1 MRKSKR
7 KKQPKLAFDLKEGK
21 FEANQRGYGFVITED
36 FDVFV
41 PPRQVGGAMHG
52 DLVTVQVLQKTRGN
66 FEGRIVKVN
75 KRARDRIIGEVEKRK
90 KRKFVIPTDNRIFYR
105 LLLPKN
111 ERVREGTIVEAKIK
125 NFPEKSRIIGG
136 EVLRIIGQAND
147 PNIQIEII
155 LNEHQR
161 EESFPTGVIEE
172 AKNAPL
178 EVKEDD
184 LAERKDYR
192 TNFTVT
198 IDGLDA
204 KDFDDAVSLEKKGEN
219 YFLTVHI
226 ADVSHYVPFDSKLDR
241 EARKRG
247 FSVYL
252 VDRVIPMLP
261 FELSNGICSL
271 NPQVDRLTFSVEIE
285 ITPQGEILNYEFFPG
300 VIRSNYRLSYE
311 EVDKYFESSKFP
323 SSELENF
330 LTRLAELAEVLE
342 KAALKKGRLNFET
355 VEAKVILNSSKK
367 PVEIKLRERT
377 LATRLIEET
386 MIVTNQ
392 VVAERLFNGKFPALY
407 RVHEKPDEEDL
418 IRLAEIF
425 GELGLPVK
433 GLVSGHSKAIQKLIE
448 LSRQREDKH
457 LLNFL
462 LLRSMKQA
470 RYSPHP
476 ERHFGLS
483 LNRYLHFTSPIRRYP
498 DLMVHRLL
506 KKALWGKFDTQVA
519 VWLRMLPSLAEEMS
533 FLEREAEE
541 MERESV
547 KLKIAEYMKEYHLGD
562 VFEGIISGVVAFGL
576 FVELPNTAEG
586 LVPIRT
592 LDDDYYRFEEEKH
605 QFRGERNGKIYRL
618 GQKVKVKVVDV
629 NVPEKKIEF
638 ALVQ

>member
-1 MRKSKR
+1 MKKSRR
-7 KKQPKLAFDLKEGK
+7 KKQPKSAELKEGK
-21 FEANQRGYGFVITED
+21 FEANQRGYGFVITDE
-36 FDVFV
+36 FDVFI

-52 DLVTVQVLQKTRGN
+52 DLVTVQVLRRGQGN

-75 KRARDRIIGEVEKRK
+75 KRTHDRIIGEVEKRK
-90 KRKFVIPTDNRIFYR
+90 KRKFVIPTDSRIFYR

-125 NFPEKSRIIGG
+125 RFPEKSRIMGG

-161 EESFPTGVIEE
+161 EESFPVAVREE
-172 AKNAPL
+172 VKKIPL
-178 EVKEDD
+178 EVRESELKG
-184 LAERKDYR
+184 RKDYR
-192 TNFTVT
+192 SVFTVT

-204 KDFDDAVSLEKKGEN
+204 KDFDDAVSLQRKRDN
-219 YFLTVHI
+219 YLLIVHI
-226 ADVSHYVPFDSKLDR
+226 ADVSHYVPFDSKIDL

-271 NPQVDRLTFSVEIE
+271 NAQVDRLTFSVEVE
-285 ITPQGEILNYEFFPG
+285 ISPQGEIINYNFFPG

-311 EVDKYFESSKFP
+311 EVDKYFETGKFP
-323 SSELENF
+323 SSELEKF
-330 LTRLAELAEVLE
+330 LTLLAELTQQLE
-342 KAALKKGRLNFET
+342 KRALIRGRLNFET
-355 VEAKVILNSSKK
+355 VEAKVVLDSAKK

-377 LATRLIEET
+377 LATSLIEET

-392 VVAERLFNGKFPALY
+392 VVAETLFARDFPALY

-425 GELGLPVK
+425 SELNLPVK
-433 GLVSGHSKAIQKLIE
+433 GLASGRAKAIQKLIE
-448 LSRQREDKH
+448 LSHQREDKH

-476 ERHFGLS
+476 EKHFGLGLS
-483 LNRYLHFTSPIRRYP
+483 HYLHFTSPIRRYP

-506 KKALWGKFDTQVA
+506 KKALLGKLDGQVA
-519 VWLRMLPSLAEEMS
+519 VWLRMLPALAEEMS

-547 KLKIAEYMKEYHLGD
+547 KLKIAEYMKEHHLGD
-562 VFEGIISGVVAFGL
+562 VFEGIISGVVTFGL

-592 LDDDYYRFEEEKH
+592 LDGDYYRFEEERH
-605 QFRGERNGKIYRL
+605 QFRGERTGKIYRL
-618 GQKVKVKVVDV
+618 GQKVKVKLVEV
-629 NVPEKKIEF
+629 NVPEKKLEF
-638 ALVQ
+638 VLV

>member
-1 MRKSKR
+1 MKKSKG
-7 KKQPKLAFDLKEGK
+7 KKQPKLATEFREGR
-21 FEANQRGYGFVITED
+21 FEANQRGYGFVITNE

-41 PPRQVGGAMHG
+41 PPRAIGGAMHG
-52 DLVTVQVLQKTRGN
+52 DQVTVQILRKARGN

-75 KRARDRIIGEVEKRK
+75 KRARDRVIGEVEKRK

-125 NFPEKSRIIGG
+125 HFPEKSRIIGG
-136 EVLRIIGQAND
+136 EILRVIGKADD

-155 LNEHQR
+155 LSEHQR
-161 EESFPTGVIEE
+161 EESFPAEVL
-172 AKNAPL
+172 K
-178 EVKEDD
+178 EVKKVPSEVKKDD
-184 LAERKDYR
+184 LAGRKDYR
-192 TNFTVT
+192 SNFTVT

-219 YFLTVHI
+219 YLLTVHI

-271 NPQVDRLTFSVEIE
+271 NPQVDRLTFSVETE
-285 ITPQGEILNYEFFPG
+285 INPQGEILHSDFFLG

-311 EVDKYFESSKFP
+311 EVDDYFENGKFP
-323 SSELENF
+323 SSELEKF
-330 LTRLAELAEVLE
+330 LTMLAELTDLLE
-342 KAALKKGRLNFET
+342 KRAFKKGRLNFET
-355 VEAKVILNSSKK
+355 VEAKIILDSSKK
-367 PVEIKLRERT
+367 PIDIKLRERT
-377 LATRLIEET
+377 LATSLIEET

-392 VVAERLFNGKFPALY
+392 AVAEKLFGSKFLALY

-425 GELGLPVK
+425 SELGLPVK
-433 GLVSGHSKAIQKLIE
+433 GLASGHSEAIQKLIE

-476 ERHFGLS
+476 EKHFGLS
-483 LNRYLHFTSPIRRYP
+483 LSHYLHFTSPIRRYP

-519 VWLRMLPSLAEEMS
+519 IWLRMLPLLAEEMS

-547 KLKIAEYMKEYHLGD
+547 KLKIAEYMKEHHLGE
-562 VFEGIISGVVAFGL
+562 VFEGIISGVLAFGL

-586 LVPIRT
+586 LVPVRA
-592 LDDDYYRFEEEKH
+592 LDDDYYRFEEERH
-605 QFRGERNGKIYRL
+605 QFKGERTGKIYRL

-638 ALVQ
+638 VLV